1 MVSIADAIAAGE
13 LLIHVSALAC
23 GYANLMTWTPGR
35 TFYVAGLS
43 YAGASCAKA
52 SMPPRQSIICTRFS
66 RLRRGWPSS
75 CAWTHNRLSIRRPSP
90 EEFLMFG

>member
-23 GYANLMTWTPGR
+23 GYANLMTWTPGW

-52 SMPPRQSIICTRFS
+52 SMPPCQSIICTRFP
-66 RLRRGWPSS
+66 RLRRS
-75 CAWTHNRLSIRRPSP
+75 WTQNRLSIRCPSP